1 MIRLQ
6 KNIVV
11 KEKLDTS
18 ILNKEH
24 SKILSVSDAE
34 KFIGKRPVLV
44 TPQPPTSENPK
55 PETLKKYNKE
65 LDSYN
70 RDLEKLNAWEG
81 EYDLLLDLNTK
92 LLETQNV
99 LEDLKNKLN
108 SWGSLNIG
116 NYIVRNDKDKNK
128 YSQIQNL
135 DKIVNDV
142 ESILGIPQK
151 ITSLSDETGWYLQWS
166 DDIVFK
172 EIEFVFP
179 QIYIEVGDSIKYTL
193 FSIPEDLNIISDS
206 IEFYIDSIQPKNIK
220 YLTNVQLDRQSE
232 VVLNS
237 WVRNNITNSTLPHDE
252 IELKLYISS
261 MIFLKEIENLK
272 KYPKFS
278 SLGKLVIDF
287 LE

>member
-34 KFIGKRPVLV
+34 KIIGKRPVLV

-135 DKIVNDV
+135 DKIVDDV

-193 FSIPEDLNIISDS
+193 FSIPEDLNIISNS

-261 MIFLKEIENLK
+261 MIFLKEVENLK
-272 KYPKFS
+272 KYPQFS

>member
-44 TPQPPTSENPK
+44 TPQPPTSENPR

-70 RDLEKLNAWEG
+70 RDLENLNAWEE

-92 LLETQNV
+92 LLETRNV

-108 SWGSLNIG
+108 SWGALNIG

-128 YSQIQNL
+128 YSKIQNL
-135 DKIVNDV
+135 DKVVDDV

-151 ITSLSDETGWYLQWS
+151 ITSLSDEIGWYLQWS

-272 KYPKFS
+272 KYPQFS
-278 SLGKLVIDF
+278 SLGKMVIDF